1 MPELTLFN
9 PMINSMINYK
19 SSLPNKA
26 AFVSKSSV
34 LNEPA
39 ASPIV
44 TQMQKIEERTELA
57 WVNIFDE
64 MRKNAKKHHTY
75 VHNIL
80 KEIIKDPSQSEYLKD
95 SSGSVDS
102 IIAQLELAEKNMK
115 SSIRS
120 LAKGLKRRQSEQI
133 SQAHDELYI
142 SVTGLIETLKPSISV
157 CQELRWQIMIYEGK
171 KEPKGELCET
181 AEDFLE
187 SLWGE
192 ERVLAGRLIP
202 IIN

>member
-1 MPELTLFN
+1 MPELTLFD
-9 PMINSMINYK
+9 PMINSIINQN

-26 AFVSKSSV
+26 AFVSKSSA
-34 LNEPA
+34 LNEPDA
-39 ASPIV
+39 NPIML
-44 TQMQKIEERTELA
+44 QMQKIEERAELA

-64 MRKNAKKHHTY
+64 MRKNTKKHHTCA
-75 VHNIL
+75 HNIL
-80 KEIIKDPSQSEYLKD
+80 KEIIQDPSQSEYLKD

-102 IIAQLELAEKNMK
+102 IIAHLELAEKNMK

-120 LAKGLKRRQSEQI
+120 LTKGLKNRQSEDI
-133 SQAHDELYI
+133 SQAHDELYR

-157 CQELRWQIMIYEGK
+157 CQELRWQIMIYEGQ

-181 AEDFLE
+181 AEEFLE

-192 ERVLAGRLIP
+192 ERAS
-202 IIN
+202 